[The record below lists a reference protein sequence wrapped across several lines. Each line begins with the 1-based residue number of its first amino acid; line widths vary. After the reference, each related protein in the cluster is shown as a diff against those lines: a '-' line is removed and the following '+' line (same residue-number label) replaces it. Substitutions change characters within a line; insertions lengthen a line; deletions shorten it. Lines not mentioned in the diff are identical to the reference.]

1 MIGKRE
7 REKELVA
14 WNISD
19 EKFPAKGS
27 HYDKLKFFVG
37 YAILA
42 PSSHNTQPWF
52 FKILGNIIELY
63 ADRTRALPVVDP
75 DDREPTISCGA
86 ALFNLLLA
94 IRHFGYNYML
104 QVLPNTIATSNSKN
118 GEEHSGDLL
127 AQIIVENRELELS
140 SSSSQLSSAEIEE
153 DDTHKEQNLLFK
165 AITKRRTNRLKFD
178 DKEIP
183 NPMLSKLQAVVS
195 TI

>member
-1 MIGKRE
+1 ME
-7 REKELVA
+7 R
-14 WNISD
+14 
-19 EKFPAKGS
+19 
-27 HYDKLKFFVG
+27 
-37 YAILA
+37 
-42 PSSHNTQPWF
+42 NT
-52 FKILGNIIELY
+52 
-63 ADRTRALPVVDP
+63 A
-75 DDREPTISCGA
+75 
-86 ALFNLLLA
+86 
-94 IRHFGYNYML
+94 
-104 QVLPNTIATSNSKN
+104 
-118 GEEHSGDLL
+118 GDLL